1 MCAGFGTVVSMG
13 TATSLI
19 GEGTVRVGEAF
30 DEPGIPAK
38 LAFGSSIVAIL
49 IGCFWTAKALM

>member
-1 MCAGFGTVVSMG
+1 MVSMG